1 MLNNCKHK
9 GLSILFLNSL
19 LLFQN
24 PDAWALMGHV
34 KYMTNDVEASRDCYE
49 RTISFTSD
57 AAEMHSIYLRLAS
70 IYLQEE
76 KVSNNVQLITDGDNQ
91 ISLWNILYSLFAD
104 LVHILTFIED
114 SGYTICIFFCQFSN
128 AKNTFLMACKRSPS
142 CVSWLGV
149 GIACYRVSKEELS
162 LLFKFFKNSTLIL
175 SYLVFC
181 LC

>member
-76 KVSNNVQLITDGDNQ
+76 KVSFNVQLIIDGDNE
-91 ISLWNILYSLFAD
+91 ICEIFCTVFLLTL
-104 LVHILTFIED
+104 HIFW
-114 SGYTICIFFCQFSN
+114 Y
-128 AKNTFLMACKRSPS
+128 
-142 CVSWLGV
+142 
-149 GIACYRVSKEELS
+149 
-162 LLFKFFKNSTLIL
+162 LLRIQVL
-175 SYLVFC
+175 
-181 LC
+181 

>member
-91 ISLWNILYSLFAD
+91 ICEIFCTVFLLTLYIFWLLLRIRVIQYVSSFVSFPMQRTSSLWPARD
-104 LVHILTFIED
+104 RHLV
-114 SGYTICIFFCQFSN
+114 Y
-128 AKNTFLMACKRSPS
+128 
-142 CVSWLGV
+142 LGL
-149 GIACYRVSKEELS
+149 EL
-162 LLFKFFKNSTLIL
+162 
-175 SYLVFC
+175 V
-181 LC
+181 

>member
-1 MLNNCKHK
+1 MLNNCMHK

-91 ISLWNILYSLFAD
+91 ICEIFCTVFLLTLYIFWLRLYNTYLLLSVFQCKEHLPYGLQEIAILCILAWSWYSL
-104 LVHILTFIED
+104 L
-114 SGYTICIFFCQFSN
+114 
-128 AKNTFLMACKRSPS
+128 
-142 CVSWLGV
+142 
-149 GIACYRVSKEELS
+149 
-162 LLFKFFKNSTLIL
+162 
-175 SYLVFC
+175 
-181 LC
+181 

>member
-91 ISLWNILYSLFAD
+91 ICEIFCTVFLLTLYIFWLLLRIQVIQYVLSFVSFPMQRTPSLWPARD
-104 LVHILTFIED
+104 RHLV
-114 SGYTICIFFCQFSN
+114 Y
-128 AKNTFLMACKRSPS
+128 
-142 CVSWLGV
+142 LGL
-149 GIACYRVSKEELS
+149 EL
-162 LLFKFFKNSTLIL
+162 
-175 SYLVFC
+175 V
-181 LC
+181 